1 MRFDEFNKNE
11 KGEKLDEILPA
22 IAAAGGTAIGA
33 LARGAARAAA
43 PVVKKGAKELIKR
56 GSPVVKDLI
65 KKGKDAFS
73 RDGKATSKGRTQ
85 SEQVRHKPQLRHP
98 N

>member
-1 MRFDEFNKNE
+1 M
-11 KGEKLDEILPA
+11 
-22 IAAAGGTAIGA
+22 
-33 LARGAARAAA
+33 
-43 PVVKKGAKELIKR
+43 KKGAKELIKR

-73 RDGKATSKGRTQ
+73 RDGKATSKGRNQPRTGKTQ
-85 SEQVRHKPQLRHP
+85 NPAVTAP